1 MSELSPLDS
10 TDDRKWEVA
19 DRIPPPNKTGCCGFR
34 LRLMCAIKA
43 KLLRNSIEEMFM
55 KTYIS
60 AAFPPPLHT
69 ALVHHPSTQGKH
81 AVQPLWTAVAAR
93 RLFGDA
99 GADGR
104 LSTISFSSYF

>member
-1 MSELSPLDS
+1 MSCHHWIQLTIENVRLLVVS
-10 TDDRKWEVA
+10 TLVR
-19 DRIPPPNKTGCCGFR
+19 CGFC

-60 AAFPPPLHT
+60 AAFPPPLHA
-69 ALVHHPSTQGKH
+69 ALVCHPSTQGKP
-81 AVQPLWTAVAAR
+81 AVQPPWTAVAAR
-93 RLFGDA
+93 WLFGDA

-104 LSTISFSSYF
+104 MFTISFCSYI